1 MKKNFISYEK
11 KKKNFHGYIPQ
22 LFAWSVVVKNFL
34 QGATASK
41 VDSFGEKR
49 QMPTFVYG
57 IVFGEM
63 LIFWCFGVVQL
74 VVTIRPPSKYYQGEI
89 AYMWLSL
96 FAKGFLALLCLANVI
111 MAGGFADIYEDDAS
125 S

>member
-74 VVTIRPPSKYYQGEI
+74 
-89 AYMWLSL
+89 
-96 FAKGFLALLCLANVI
+96 
-111 MAGGFADIYEDDAS
+111 S